1 MVQRL
6 GWLYLESE
14 MGGSQSAQCQGGP
27 GRGRP
32 NRSAYQTKRCFFN
45 QSGQP
50 TVNDQLG
57 HRHSD
62 PFGQLGFHCKENNSP
77 NIPYNRGVCPDSEGI
92 HIRSSAWNSFHSGCL
107 NDRGLKW
114 PGGAWKCHFKRWC
127 TVCCCIT
134 VAVKVVWMTMMH
146 TGLWRPV
153 WRNLSLHAAAGL
165 ISHFIIHK
173 TSAVFTLQT

>member
-14 MGGSQSAQCQGGP
+14 MGGSQSPQCQGGP

-114 PGGAWKCHFKRWC
+114 PGNAILKDDALY
-127 TVCCCIT
+127 
-134 VAVKVVWMTMMH
+134 VAVSLLLSKSYEW
-146 TGLWRPV
+146 LWCIRACDV
-153 WRNLSLHAAAGL
+153 LCEGTSLSMQPLD
-165 ISHFIIHK
+165 
-173 TSAVFTLQT
+173 